1 MNPSQSKKD
10 EYKKIYTKAKPNLL
24 KLARELYI
32 DDISDNFFV
41 EVVIPLSDYF
51 NSFQKRN
58 IPYFIGLTGGQG
70 SGKTTLSIFIQKILE
85 DVFKKRSVGFS
96 IDDIYKTK
104 EEREKI
110 AKKIHPLCSVRGV
123 PGTHNIGLGNKTID
137 SLFRAQSNTY
147 TYIPSFSKI
156 LDMHHPKKD
165 WRKYKGRPDFIFFD
179 AWCGGAKPIPD
190 NKWRPPLNKLEKEKD
205 PDQVWA
211 RWSNNELAGDYQKLF
226 YRFDKLIFI
235 QVEKMENVY
244 ENRWLQEKNM
254 SKGIKDEEL
263 LKNIMNKDQIKNFV
277 MHYERLTRHILDE
290 MPNQADIVINRED
303 KFKFFIKKNRNFF
316 Y

>member
-1 MNPSQSKKD
+1 MNLSQSKKD

-41 EVVIPLSDYF
+41 EVVIPLSNYF

-58 IPYFIGLTGGQG
+58 IPYIIGLTGGQG

-123 PGTHNIGLGNKTID
+123 PGTHDIGLGNKTID

-303 KFKFFIKKNRNFF
+303 KFKFFIKKNSNFF

>member
-24 KLARELYI
+24 KLAKELHI
-32 DDISDNFFV
+32 DDISENFFV

-104 EEREKI
+104 EEREKV

-123 PGTHNIGLGNKTID
+123 PGTHDIRLGNKTID
-137 SLFRAQSNTY
+137 SLFRARSNTY

-226 YRFDKLIFI
+226 DRFDKLVFI

-254 SKGIKDEEL
+254 SKGIKDEKL

-303 KFKFFIKKNRNFF
+303 KLKFFIKK
-316 Y
+316 

>member
-24 KLARELYI
+24 KLAKELYI

-58 IPYFIGLTGGQG
+58 IPHFIGLTGGQG
-70 SGKTTLSIFIQKILE
+70 SGKTTLSIFIQKVLE

-104 EEREKI
+104 EEREKV

-123 PGTHNIGLGNKTID
+123 PGTHDIGLGNKIID
-137 SLFRAQSNTY
+137 SLFRARSDTY

-156 LDMHHPKKD
+156 LDIHHPKKD

-190 NKWRPPLNKLEKEKD
+190 NKWKPPLNKLEKEKD
-205 PDQVWA
+205 PGQVWA

-226 YRFDKLIFI
+226 DRFDKLIFI
-235 QVEKMENVY
+235 QVEKMANVY

-254 SKGIKDEEL
+254 SKGIKDEKL

-303 KFKFFIKKNRNFF
+303 KFKFFIEKNKNFF

>member
-1 MNPSQSKKD
+1 MKPSQLKKD
-10 EYKKIYTKAKPNLL
+10 EYKKIYTKSKPNLL

-123 PGTHNIGLGNKTID
+123 PGTHDIRLGNKTID
-137 SLFRAQSNTY
+137 SLFRARSNTY

-226 YRFDKLIFI
+226 DRFDKLVFI

-254 SKGIKDEEL
+254 SKGIKDEKL

-303 KFKFFIKKNRNFF
+303 KLKFFIKK
-316 Y
+316 

>member
-10 EYKKIYTKAKPNLL
+10 EYKIIYTKAKPNLL

-137 SLFRAQSNTY
+137 SLFKAQSNTY

-254 SKGIKDEEL
+254 SKGIKDKEL

-303 KFKFFIKKNRNFF
+303 KFKFFIKEK
-316 Y
+316 

>member
-235 QVEKMENVY
+235 QVAKMENVY

>member
-24 KLARELYI
+24 KLAKELHI
-32 DDISDNFFV
+32 DDISENFFV

-104 EEREKI
+104 EEREKV

-123 PGTHNIGLGNKTID
+123 PGTHDIRLGNKTID
-137 SLFRAQSNTY
+137 SLFRARSNTY

-226 YRFDKLIFI
+226 DRFDKLVFI

-254 SKGIKDEEL
+254 SKGIKDEKL

-303 KFKFFIKKNRNFF
+303 KFKFFIKK
-316 Y
+316 

>member
-24 KLARELYI
+24 KLAKELHI
-32 DDISDNFFV
+32 DDISENFFV

-104 EEREKI
+104 EEREKV

-123 PGTHNIGLGNKTID
+123 PGTHDIRLGNKTID
-137 SLFRAQSNTY
+137 SLFRARSNTY

>member
-1 MNPSQSKKD
+1 MKPSQLKKD

-137 SLFRAQSNTY
+137 SLFKAQSNTY

-254 SKGIKDEEL
+254 SKGIKDEKL

-303 KFKFFIKKNRNFF
+303 KFKFFIKEK
-316 Y
+316 

>member
-24 KLARELYI
+24 KLAKELHI
-32 DDISDNFFV
+32 DDISENFFV

-70 SGKTTLSIFIQKILE
+70 SGKTTLSIFIQKILK

-104 EEREKI
+104 EERERV

-123 PGTHNIGLGNKTID
+123 PGTHDIGLGNKTID
-137 SLFRAQSNTY
+137 SLFRAQSDTY

-226 YRFDKLIFI
+226 DRFDKLVFI

-254 SKGIKDEEL
+254 SKGIKDEKL

-303 KFKFFIKKNRNFF
+303 KLKFFIKK
-316 Y
+316 

>member
-1 MNPSQSKKD
+1 
-10 EYKKIYTKAKPNLL
+10 
-24 KLARELYI
+24 
-32 DDISDNFFV
+32 
-41 EVVIPLSDYF
+41 
-51 NSFQKRN
+51 
-58 IPYFIGLTGGQG
+58 
-70 SGKTTLSIFIQKILE
+70 
-85 DVFKKRSVGFS
+85 
-96 IDDIYKTK
+96 
-104 EEREKI
+104 
-110 AKKIHPLCSVRGV
+110 
-123 PGTHNIGLGNKTID
+123 
-137 SLFRAQSNTY
+137 
-147 TYIPSFSKI
+147 
-156 LDMHHPKKD
+156 MHHPKKD

-226 YRFDKLIFI
+226 DRFDKLVFI

-254 SKGIKDEEL
+254 SKGIKDEKL

-303 KFKFFIKKNRNFF
+303 KLKFFIKK
-316 Y
+316 

>member
-24 KLARELYI
+24 KLARELHI
-32 DDISDNFFV
+32 DDISENFFV

-104 EEREKI
+104 EEREKV

-123 PGTHNIGLGNKTID
+123 PGTHDIRLGNKTID
-137 SLFRAQSNTY
+137 SLFRARSNTY

-226 YRFDKLIFI
+226 DRFDKLVFI

-254 SKGIKDEEL
+254 SKGIKDEKL

-303 KFKFFIKKNRNFF
+303 KLKFFIKK
-316 Y
+316 

>member
-123 PGTHNIGLGNKTID
+123 PGTHDIGLGNKTID

>member
-24 KLARELYI
+24 KLAKELHI
-32 DDISDNFFV
+32 DDISENFFV

-104 EEREKI
+104 EEREKV

-123 PGTHNIGLGNKTID
+123 PGTHDIRLGNKTID
-137 SLFRAQSNTY
+137 SLFRARSNTY

-226 YRFDKLIFI
+226 DRFDKLVFI

-254 SKGIKDEEL
+254 SKGIKDEKL

-303 KFKFFIKKNRNFF
+303 KFKFFIKEK
-316 Y
+316 

>member
-1 MNPSQSKKD
+1 MNLSQSKKD

-123 PGTHNIGLGNKTID
+123 PGTHDIGLGNKTID

>member
-1 MNPSQSKKD
+1 MNLSQSKKD
-10 EYKKIYTKAKPNLL
+10 DYRKIYIKAKPNLL
-24 KLARELYI
+24 KLAKELYI
-32 DDISDNFFV
+32 DDISDNFFL
-41 EVVIPLSDYF
+41 EIVIPLSVYL

-70 SGKTTLSIFIQKILE
+70 SGKTTLSIFIQKILI
-85 DVFKKRSVGFS
+85 DVFKKRAVGFS

-104 EEREKI
+104 EDREKV

-123 PGTHNIGLGNKTID
+123 PGTHDIGLGNKTID

-190 NKWRPPLNKLEKEKD
+190 YKWRPPLNKLEKEKD

-226 YRFDKLIFI
+226 NRFDKLIFI
-235 QVEKMENVY
+235 QVKKMENVY

-254 SKGIKDEEL
+254 SKGIKDKKL
-263 LKNIMNKDQIKNFV
+263 LKNIMNKNQIKNFV

-303 KFKFFIKKNRNFF
+303 KFKFFIKKNKNFF

>member
-1 MNPSQSKKD
+1 MKPSQLKKD

-104 EEREKI
+104 EERERV

-123 PGTHNIGLGNKTID
+123 PGTHDIRLGNKTID
-137 SLFRAQSNTY
+137 SLFRARSNTY

-226 YRFDKLIFI
+226 DRFDKLVFI

-254 SKGIKDEEL
+254 SKGIKDEKL

-303 KFKFFIKKNRNFF
+303 KLKFFIKK
-316 Y
+316 

>member
-24 KLARELYI
+24 KLAKELHI
-32 DDISDNFFV
+32 DDISENFFV

-70 SGKTTLSIFIQKILE
+70 SGKTTLSIFIQKILK

-104 EEREKI
+104 EERERV

-123 PGTHNIGLGNKTID
+123 PGTHDIGLGNKTID
-137 SLFRAQSNTY
+137 SLFRAQSDTY

-254 SKGIKDEEL
+254 SKGIKDKEL

-303 KFKFFIKKNRNFF
+303 KFKFFIKEK
-316 Y
+316 

>member
-10 EYKKIYTKAKPNLL
+10 EYKKIYTEAKPNLL

-32 DDISDNFFV
+32 DDISENFFV

-123 PGTHNIGLGNKTID
+123 PGTHDIGLGNKTID

-235 QVEKMENVY
+235 QVAKMENVY

>member
-190 NKWRPPLNKLEKEKD
+190 KKWRPPLNKLEKEKD

-235 QVEKMENVY
+235 QVAKMENVY